1 MENENLQKIEYFQTF
16 FLEAIERK
24 MPKGTSINRQKILT
38 TTQDLVEKNAFLIQ
52 DKPSLEHLHLTCTV
66 IASFRELKKK
76 FSLSTCLSIVRYA
89 FVDNLSFITPQV
101 RALLDQSKEPFRE
114 IVSISKEKEKEYGKT
129 FEFYRK
135 QDDDRAYLLEIKKC
149 FYCNVLKTNN
159 SHELMPIFCDFDT
172 HWMKAIHPEK
182 HGFRFDRPETI
193 GTGGNTCKFYFTR
206 VDDP

>member
-1 MENENLQKIEYFQTF
+1 MDNYTEPLSLNDIHV
-16 FLEAIERK
+16 K
-24 MPKGTSINRQKILT
+24 MCFCWQFIL
-38 TTQDLVEKNAFLIQ
+38 
-52 DKPSLEHLHLTCTV
+52 
-66 IASFRELKKK
+66 
-76 FSLSTCLSIVRYA
+76 YY
-89 FVDNLSFITPQV
+89 PQV

-182 HGFRFDRPETI
+182 HGFKFDRPETI

-206 VDDP
+206 VDDL